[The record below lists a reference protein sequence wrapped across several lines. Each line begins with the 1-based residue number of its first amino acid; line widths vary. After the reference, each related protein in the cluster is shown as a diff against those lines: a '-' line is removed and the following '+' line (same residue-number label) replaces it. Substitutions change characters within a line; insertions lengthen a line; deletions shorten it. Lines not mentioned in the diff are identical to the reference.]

1 MIIAVLKEITAGET
15 RVAATPDI
23 VKRYCDMGFKV
34 QIEKNAGAKA
44 GFADSDYT
52 AAGAEI
58 MSTPAKTVQGASVI
72 LKIWAPFVS
81 EDSLFKPGQILVAN
95 MQAQANPERIKT
107 LAKLGLTCFALELM
121 PRTSRAQSMDI
132 LSSQSNL
139 AGYKAVI
146 EAFNL
151 LPKAAPLMMTAA
163 GTITPARVL
172 ILGAGVAGLQAIAT
186 AKRLGAVVYA
196 SDVRAAVK
204 EQVESLGGK
213 FVDVETDE
221 NMETRGG
228 YAKQASAE
236 YLRRQKQAVAERLR
250 QTDVA
255 ITTALIPGKPAPR
268 LIDSSMLEQMP
279 KGSVVIDMAAS
290 SGGNVE
296 GSEEG
301 HLIDI
306 NGVRVMGNSNLAAG
320 VPTSASLLFAKN
332 IYNFLNA
339 QYNPK
344 TNEFKF
350 NFDDDLVAQTC
361 VTKDGKFLPK
371 EKK

>member
-1 MIIAVLKEITAGET
+1 MIIAVLKEIAAGET
-15 RVAATPDI
+15 RVAATPDV
-23 VKRYCDMGFKV
+23 VKRCCDMGLKV
-34 QIEKNAGAKA
+34 RIEKNAGAAA
-44 GFADSDYT
+44 GFDDADYA

-58 MSTPAKTVQGASVI
+58 MPDPAKTVQSAAII

-81 EDSLFKPGQILVAN
+81 EDSLFKPGQVLIAN
-95 MQAQANPERIKT
+95 FQAQTNPERVKT
-107 LAKLGLTCFALELM
+107 LAKLGLTCFAMELM

-132 LSSQSNL
+132 LSSQSSL

-163 GTITPARVL
+163 GTVTPARVL
-172 ILGAGVAGLQAIAT
+172 VLGAGVAGLQAIAT

-196 SDVRAAVK
+196 SDVRPAVK

-221 NMETRGG
+221 NMETSGG
-228 YAKQASAE
+228 YAKQASAD
-236 YLRRQKQAVAERLR
+236 YLRRQKQAVTERLR

-255 ITTALIPGKPAPR
+255 ITTALIPGKPAPK
-268 LIDSSMLEQMP
+268 LIDSAMLRQMP

-290 SGGNVE
+290 DGGNVE
-296 GSEEG
+296 GSSEG
-301 HLIDI
+301 HLLEI
-306 NGVRVMGNSNLAAG
+306 NGIRVLGNSNLAAG
-320 VPTSASLLFAKN
+320 LPTSASLLFAKN
-332 IYNFLNA
+332 IYNFLSA
-339 QYNPK
+339 QFNPK
-344 TNEFKF
+344 TNELKF

-361 VTKDGKFLPK
+361 VAKDGKFLPK